1 MTILLLGKNGQVGWE
16 LQRALAPLGQV
27 IALGRVESNGLTGDL
42 CDSEAL
48 KNTIRQINPS
58 IIVNA
63 AAYTAVDAAE
73 EQRALATQ
81 VNATAPAV
89 LAKEAC
95 RLDAMLVHFS
105 TDYVFN
111 GTGTQPWRE
120 TDSPDPLNHY
130 GASKL
135 QGEQAIALSGCRH
148 LIFRTSWVYAA
159 QGRNFVN
166 TMCRLMHDR
175 DTLQVIDDQK
185 GAPTGAELIADVTAH
200 AVYRCLSGRDT
211 PNGVFHLAAK
221 GETSWFGLA
230 QHIARQLQL
239 LSDGAMTQ
247 VENIQPIATS
257 VWPSAARRPLN
268 SRLALGKLEQSFE
281 LSLPGWQQG
290 VSRVLHEHVNSFS
303 LKGK

>member
-16 LQRALAPLGQV
+16 LQRALAPLGEV
-27 IALGRVESNGLTGDL
+27 IALGRVEPNGLTGDL

-48 KNTIRQINPS
+48 KNTVRQIKPS

-73 EQRALATQ
+73 EQRDLATQ
-81 VNATAPAV
+81 VNAKAPAII
-89 LAKEAC
+89 AAEAA
-95 RLDAMLVHFS
+95 RLDATFVHFS

-111 GTGTQPWRE
+111 GTGTEPWQE
-120 TDSPDPLNHY
+120 TDTPEPLNHY

-135 QGEQAIALSGCRH
+135 QGEQAIAQSGCRH

-159 QGRNFVN
+159 QGQNFVN
-166 TMCRLMHDR
+166 TMCRLMHER
-175 DTLQVIDDQK
+175 DTLQVIEDQI

-200 AVYRCLSGRDT
+200 ALRRSRSGCDE
-211 PNGVFHLAAK
+211 PNGVFHLTAK

-230 QHIARQLQL
+230 QHIARQLRSG
-239 LSDGAMTQ
+239 SDEAMTQ
-247 VENIQPIATS
+247 TENIEPIATS
-257 VWPSAARRPLN
+257 AWPSAARRPLN
-268 SRLALGKLEQSFE
+268 SRLALDKLEQSFE

-290 VSRVLHEHVNSFS
+290 VSRVLHEHGNSFS